1 MELRYINE
9 ILLGKKI
16 FEIYCKKKDF
26 LRIDNGDCMNSR
38 NMT

>member
-16 FEIYCKKKDF
+16 FETYCKKKDF
-26 LRIDNGDCMNSR
+26 LANELTTAIV
-38 NMT
+38 